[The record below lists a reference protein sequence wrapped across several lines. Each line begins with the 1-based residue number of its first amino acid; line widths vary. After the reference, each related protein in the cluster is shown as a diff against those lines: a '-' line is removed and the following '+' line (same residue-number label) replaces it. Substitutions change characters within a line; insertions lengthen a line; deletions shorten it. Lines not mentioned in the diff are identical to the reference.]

1 MAGVGGWAADAE
13 TLPTCRQHLRT
24 QRISNVCSSSI
35 LASTCSQAFSS
46 SDWPRA
52 WQHIICSRTCFCSYF
67 ITLFFWHQRNTG
79 VGLFN
84 VETFLFAVVVI
95 VCRVIRHNPI
105 SSFVPLNQSLCC
117 ASCSC
122 QFWGITSICYFCCCL
137 CTTFGRGV
145 RGARRACVVSLFRR
159 FKSVMSR
166 LSIVLRIVHVF
177 YKEIE
182 IYCTYSHFNS
192 LVQSQSICQGYKQ
205 GICGATDALL
215 CCRREFRRDF
225 ILVLLWFSLLLL
237 IFHGSMFLC
246 GFVP

>member
-1 MAGVGGWAADAE
+1 MYALRQSWLLPAARPSRHQTGPAPDNISSAAGRVSAPIL
-13 TLPTCRQHLRT
+13 LPFFFDINGTR
-24 QRISNVCSSSI
+24 
-35 LASTCSQAFSS
+35 ASDYLMWKRSF
-46 SDWPRA
+46 
-52 WQHIICSRTCFCSYF
+52 
-67 ITLFFWHQRNTG
+67 
-79 VGLFN
+79 
-84 VETFLFAVVVI
+84 FAVVVI
-95 VCRVIRHNPI
+95 FCRVIRHNPI
-105 SSFVPLNQSLCC
+105 SSFVPLNQSLSC